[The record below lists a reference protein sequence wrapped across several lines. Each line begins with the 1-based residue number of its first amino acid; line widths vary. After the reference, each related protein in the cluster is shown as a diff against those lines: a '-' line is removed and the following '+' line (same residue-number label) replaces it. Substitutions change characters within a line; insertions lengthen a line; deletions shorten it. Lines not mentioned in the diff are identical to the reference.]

1 MIKKI
6 KKASK
11 YYMKKDTLLNE
22 IATLT
27 SREEA
32 RYYEKQLHPE
42 NAMYKYGYSTY
53 IALLEEVK
61 HQILN
66 GCRSRTSKETVLA
79 NARIKVLT

>member
-1 MIKKI
+1 MIKRI
-6 KKASK
+6 KNASK
-11 YYMKKDTLLNE
+11 YYMDKDILLNE

-27 SREEA
+27 SQEEA
-32 RYYEKQLHPE
+32 NYYKKHLHPK
-42 NAMYKYGYSTY
+42 NAMHKYGNSTY

-61 HQILN
+61 HQILI